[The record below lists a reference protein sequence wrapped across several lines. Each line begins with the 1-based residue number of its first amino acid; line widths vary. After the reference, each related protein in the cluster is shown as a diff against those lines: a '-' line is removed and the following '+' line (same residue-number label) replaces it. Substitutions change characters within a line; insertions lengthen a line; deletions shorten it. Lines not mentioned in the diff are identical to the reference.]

1 MPQRCTPHI
10 RFFAQAYKHMIVD
23 ANKVLAYLRMA
34 RSRSVDGEHPVKQ
47 LSQRSVEK
55 NYTSEMS
62 KFKAGAWDVT
72 TSECGGSNHGPQ
84 SANVPRKQGAVLL
97 QGMTPRRWSPRKQ
110 NPFSSRGEHIAFVQ
124 RWNSIYTKV
133 ALDRH
138 SSLPAARG
146 IWYSRSHPSGC
157 LEGFTIRNSLR
168 EEASEHAGATP
179 TAMRK
184 PFGAFERPLIGV
196 PRISKMHV
204 ARQRVDTGP

>member
-55 NYTSEMS
+55 NYTNEVS

-133 ALDRH
+133 AVDRH

-146 IWYSRSHPSGC
+146 IP
-157 LEGFTIRNSLR
+157 
-168 EEASEHAGATP
+168 EAIQAGASRASP
-179 TAMRK
+179 YEIVSGRK
-184 PFGAFERPLIGV
+184 HRSMQVLLQLP
-196 PRISKMHV
+196 
-204 ARQRVDTGP
+204 